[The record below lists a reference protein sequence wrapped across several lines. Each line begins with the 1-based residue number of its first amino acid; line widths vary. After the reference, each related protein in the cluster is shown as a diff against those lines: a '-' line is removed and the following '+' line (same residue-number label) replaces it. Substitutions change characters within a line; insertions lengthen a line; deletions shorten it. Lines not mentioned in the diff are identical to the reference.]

1 MRSVMMT
8 GPGGYG
14 PGRWVKGGMWVRGL
28 CASCNNFAG
37 AHYDSAYA
45 DFARQV
51 EGEFELELRSRLWAP
66 RGQAVS
72 FAPGR
77 VSRSAMSGMFALSRP
92 LRELHPVLADQ
103 MKDGGPVHLPG
114 QLTLRVAGYMGR
126 DGQLCGPM
134 LSGTVDGTGRSINTL
149 ASISWRPLTWALAT
163 SDSDNLLAELG
174 WVDATG
180 WLRYGDERESHDL
193 RWLAPKGLPLLRS
206 ILHAPSDDGFQMYS
220 SEITPIMMGRLP
232 L

>member
-1 MRSVMMT
+1 MMI
-8 GPGGYG
+8 GSDGYG
-14 PGRWVKGGMWVRGL
+14 PGRWEKGGMWVRGL

-37 AHYDSAYA
+37 ARYDSAYA

-51 EGEFELELRSRLWAP
+51 ERGFELGLRSRVRAP
-66 RGQAVS
+66 RGQAVA

-103 MKDGGPVHLPG
+103 MENGGPVHLPG

-126 DGQLCGPM
+126 DGQLSGPM

-149 ASISWRPLTWALAT
+149 AAITWRPLTWALAT
-163 SDSDNLLAELG
+163 SDCDDLLAELG
-174 WVDATG
+174 WVNATS
-180 WLRYGDERESHDL
+180 WLRYEDERESHDL
-193 RWLAPKGLPLLRS
+193 RWLAPDGLPLLRS
-206 ILHAPSDDGFQMYS
+206 ILHAPSDNEFHMYS
-220 SEITPIMMGRLP
+220 SEITPIMIGRVSS
-232 L
+232 